1 VSRSLR
7 FAALFLAFV
16 GALAAQTALYV
27 TVGPYFYS
35 FNALTGAAIA
45 APLGSTNS
53 FTWESALDGKGQL
66 YVALYG
72 QGQVGVYNAATG
84 ATINQAF
91 LQTGVNTPTGLAL
104 WGNNLYVA
112 SQPLQRISLY
122 DATTGA
128 LTNANFLTGFA
139 SPEYLLSDGNGRLYV
154 SDYAGTVSVF
164 DAATGAA
171 INRNLI
177 TGIAGVPM
185 GMAVN
190 TANNRLYVA
199 SVQGNSV
206 AVYDATTGALLD
218 PGLISG
224 LSGPR
229 ALAIDP
235 TGALYVGSYN
245 VNGGY
250 YQVGKFDGLTG
261 AVINPSLV
269 INGGSITSLNILA
282 VPEPATWVCLAL
294 GVVWLGCRGWWRRR
308 AT

>member
-1 VSRSLR
+1 MKR
-7 FAALFLAFV
+7 FTRGALLFLMFAGV
-16 GALAAQTALYV
+16 LAAQTTLYV

-45 APLGSTNS
+45 APLGNTNS
-53 FTWESALDGKGQL
+53 YTWQSALDGKGQL

-72 QGQVGVYNAATG
+72 QGQVGLYNAATG
-84 ATINQAF
+84 ATLDQTF

-128 LTNANFLTGFA
+128 LANANFLTGFA

-154 SDYAGTVSVF
+154 SDYAGTVGVF

-171 INRNLI
+171 INRNLV

-206 AVYDATTGALLD
+206 AVFDATTGAMINSNLIG
-218 PGLISG
+218 GLTS
-224 LSGPR
+224 PR
-229 ALAIDP
+229 ALALDP
-235 TGALYVGSYN
+235 AGALYVSSYN
-245 VNGGY
+245 SAGGY

-261 AVINPSLV
+261 AAINPTLL
-269 INGGSITSLNILA
+269 INGGSITSLIILA
-282 VPEPATWVCLAL
+282 VPEPTTWVCLAI
-294 GVVWLGCRGWWRRR
+294 GVVWLGCCGWRRRR